1 MRIQRKR
8 NPQPYSL
15 SNESTL
21 NSSVFNSNKP
31 QLPRIP
37 IPTFSGDIL
46 KWTHFRDTFLSLVH
60 GDHNLS
66 NVEKFHY

>member
-1 MRIQRKR
+1 M
-8 NPQPYSL
+8 
-15 SNESTL
+15 
-21 NSSVFNSNKP
+21 
-31 QLPRIP
+31 P

-66 NVEKFHY
+66 NVEKFHYLLGALKGEAAVLLTNFCI